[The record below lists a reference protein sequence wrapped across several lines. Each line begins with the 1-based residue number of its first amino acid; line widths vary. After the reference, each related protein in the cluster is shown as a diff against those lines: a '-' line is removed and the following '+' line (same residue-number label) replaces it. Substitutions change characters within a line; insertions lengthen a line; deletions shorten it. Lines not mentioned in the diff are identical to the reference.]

1 MGEGEGEEAEY
12 AWLQPESLKSFSAGT
27 SSSNPDG
34 FVSSDSNLQSCIAAA
49 NRALKVCRMS
59 SFLHAFSHLLSA
71 QGACPHVPIFVLHM
85 SFNHCQSQ
93 FKKVDHQFC

>member
-59 SFLHAFSHLLSA
+59 SFLHDFPICCLLRGHA
-71 QGACPHVPIFVLHM
+71 HM
-85 SFNHCQSQ
+85 CQSS
-93 FKKVDHQFC
+93 FCT